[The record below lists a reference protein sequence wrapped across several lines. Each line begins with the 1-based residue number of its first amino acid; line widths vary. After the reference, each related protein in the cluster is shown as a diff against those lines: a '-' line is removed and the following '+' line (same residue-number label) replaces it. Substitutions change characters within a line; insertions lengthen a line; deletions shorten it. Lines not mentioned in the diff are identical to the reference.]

1 MSTKTKNV
9 NVKMEEKFV
18 EIIDEYVEEKGYK
31 NRSEFIRD
39 AIRRRIEPPLNEE
52 TLNEFIE
59 GIEQIEE
66 GKRYTQEEVKKKFDI
81 E

>member
-1 MSTKTKNV
+1 MSSKTKNV
-9 NVKMEEKFV
+9 NVKMDEKFV
-18 EIIDEYVEEKGYK
+18 EMIDDYVEEKGYK

-39 AIRRRIEPPLNEE
+39 AIRRRVEPPLNED

-59 GIEQIEE
+59 GIKQIDE
-66 GKRYTQEEVKKKFDI
+66 GKKYSQKEVKEKFDI

>member
-1 MSTKTKNV
+1 MTSKTKNV
-9 NVKMEEKFV
+9 NVKMDEKLV
-18 EIIDEYVEEKGYK
+18 EFIDDYVEEKGYK

-39 AIRRRIEPPLNEE
+39 AVRRRLEPPLNEE

-59 GIEQIEE
+59 GIKQIEE
-66 GKRYTQEEVKKKFDI
+66 GKKYTQEEVKERFGI

>member
-1 MSTKTKNV
+1 MPSKTKNV
-9 NVKMEEKFV
+9 NVKMDEKLVEFIDDFV
-18 EIIDEYVEEKGYK
+18 EKKGYK

-39 AIRRRIEPPLNEE
+39 AVRRRLDPPLNEE

-59 GIEQIEE
+59 GIKQIEE
-66 GKRYTQEEVKKKFDI
+66 GKKYTQEEVKERFGI

>member
-39 AIRRRIEPPLNEE
+39 AVRRRIEPSLNEE

>member
-1 MSTKTKNV
+1 MPSKTKNV
-9 NVKMEEKFV
+9 NVKMDEKFV
-18 EIIDEYVEEKGYK
+18 EIIDEYVEDKGYK

-39 AIRRRIEPPLNEE
+39 AIRRRVEPPLNEE

-66 GKRYTQEEVKKKFDI
+66 GKKYNQEEVKEKFNI

>member
-39 AIRRRIEPPLNEE
+39 AVRRRIEPPLNEE

>member
-1 MSTKTKNV
+1 MPSKTKNV
-9 NVKMEEKFV
+9 NVKMDEKLV
-18 EIIDEYVEEKGYK
+18 EFIDDYVEEKGYK

-39 AIRRRIEPPLNEE
+39 AVRRRLEPPLNEE

-59 GIEQIEE
+59 GIKQIEE
-66 GKRYTQEEVKKKFDI
+66 GKKYTQEEVKERLEI

>member
-1 MSTKTKNV
+1 MTSKTKNV
-9 NVKMEEKFV
+9 NVKMDEKLV
-18 EIIDEYVEEKGYK
+18 EFIDDYVEEKGYK

-39 AIRRRIEPPLNEE
+39 AVRRRLEPPLNEE

-59 GIEQIEE
+59 GIKQIEE
-66 GKRYTQEEVKKKFDI
+66 GKKYTQEEVKERFEI

>member
-1 MSTKTKNV
+1 MASKTKNV
-9 NVKMEEKFV
+9 NVKMDEKFV
-18 EIIDEYVEEKGYK
+18 KIIDEYVEEKGYK

-39 AIRRRIEPPLNEE
+39 AVRRRIEPPLNEE

-59 GIEQIEE
+59 GIEQIKK
-66 GKRYTQEEVKKKFDI
+66 GKKYSQEEVKKKFDI

>member
-39 AIRRRIEPPLNEE
+39 AVRRRIEPSLNEE

-66 GKRYTQEEVKKKFDI
+66 EKRYTQEEVKKKFDI

>member
-1 MSTKTKNV
+1 MSSKTKNV
-9 NVKMEEKFV
+9 NVKMDEKFV
-18 EIIDEYVEEKGYK
+18 EMIDDYVEEKGYK

-39 AIRRRIEPPLNEE
+39 AIRRRVEPPLNED

-59 GIEQIEE
+59 GMKQIDE
-66 GKRYTQEEVKKKFDI
+66 GKKYSQKEVKEKFDI

>member
-1 MSTKTKNV
+1 MPSKTRNV
-9 NVKMEEKFV
+9 NVKMNDKFV
-18 EIIDEYVEEKGYK
+18 NMIDEYVEEKGYK

-39 AIRRRIEPPLNEE
+39 AVRRRLEPPLNEDI
-52 TLNEFIE
+52 LNEFIE

-66 GKRYTQEEVKKKFDI
+66 GRGYTQEEVKKRFNI

>member
-1 MSTKTKNV
+1 MTSKTKNV
-9 NVKMEEKFV
+9 NVKMDEKLV
-18 EIIDEYVEEKGYK
+18 EFIDDYVEERGYK

-39 AIRRRIEPPLNEE
+39 AVRRRLDPPLNEE

-59 GIEQIEE
+59 GIKQIEE
-66 GKRYTQEEVKKKFDI
+66 GKKYTQEEVKERFGI